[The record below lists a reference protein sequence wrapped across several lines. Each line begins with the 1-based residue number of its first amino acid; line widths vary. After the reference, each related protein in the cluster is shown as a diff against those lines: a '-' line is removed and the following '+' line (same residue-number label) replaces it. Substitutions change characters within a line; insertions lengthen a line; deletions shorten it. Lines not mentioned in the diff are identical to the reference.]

1 MRPSASQKKYAK
13 AERYLW
19 VQEEPQN
26 MGAWPYMLMNFT
38 EVKWECISR
47 AASGAPATGSSK
59 RSANQQIAIIEKAF
73 SKSNT
78 KIKANA

>member
-1 MRPSASQKKYAK
+1 MRAAIKKYAK

-26 MGAWPYMLMNFT
+26 MGAWPYIALNFMD
-38 EVKWECISR
+38 VKWECISR

-73 SKSNT
+73 EKSGA
-78 KIKANA
+78 KEQVRA